1 MKNYKDDVTWKKIQ
15 RYLPK
20 KNRLRYENL
29 PREYFVTID
38 NCKIHLDHYI
48 PQEPKARIVLLHGVG
63 GNGRLLSFIA
73 IPLQNAGFEVVCPD
87 LPLYGYTTYKDD
99 ITYHTWVDVSTKLT
113 KEFQKDNLPVFLFGL
128 SAGGMLAYQ
137 TACNCE
143 GIKGIIATCI
153 LDQRDSYIT
162 RKTARHPIMAVAG
175 NAFIKLT
182 HSFLGKVK
190 IPMKLIA
197 NMKAIA
203 NNQELSKILMKDK
216 RASGTSV
223 SLEFI
228 YTMLNPIIGMNPNYF
243 TQCPFLLAHPQLD
256 HWTDVSLSM
265 RFFEQL
271 SCEKEVV
278 MLEGAGH
285 FPMEE
290 KGLRQLE
297 ESCTQ
302 FINKNS

>member
-1 MKNYKDDVTWKKIQ
+1 MKNYNEDITWKRIQ
-15 RYLPK
+15 SYLPK
-20 KNRLRYENL
+20 KNRLRNENL

-38 NCKIHLDHYI
+38 NCKVHLDHYI
-48 PQEPKARIVLLHGVG
+48 PQKPKARILLLHGVG

-73 IPLQNAGFEVVCPD
+73 IPLLRAGFEVICPD
-87 LPLYGYTTYKDD
+87 LPLYGYTTYEGD

-137 TACNCE
+137 TACKCD
-143 GIKGIIATCI
+143 GIKGVIATCI

-162 RKTARHPIMAVAG
+162 RKTAIHPIMAVVG
-175 NAFIKLT
+175 NTFIKLT
-182 HSFLGKVK
+182 HTLLGKVK
-190 IPMKLIA
+190 VPMKMVA

-216 RASGTSV
+216 KASGTSV
-223 SLEFI
+223 PLEFI
-228 YTMLNPIIGMNPNYF
+228 HTMLTPKIEVEPKQF
-243 TQCPFLLAHPQLD
+243 KKCPFLLAHPQLD

-265 RFFEQL
+265 RFFDKL

-278 MLEGAGH
+278 MLEGSGH

-290 KGLRQLE
+290 KGLRRLE
-297 ESCTQ
+297 EACIQ